1 MKSSK
6 QLKLSHNV
14 AKLFDTQLPY
24 FKGARQIR
32 RALTDL
38 IAPPL
43 HPPQTI
49 PTRYGFDIVI
59 TTKHDAIDNELYQY
73 GAYEAGTLQIIEECL
88 EEGDIFIDV
97 GANIGL
103 MSLLGATRVG
113 RRGSVYAFE
122 PAPDIFNLLQTNISI
137 NHLSNVYASN
147 FGLGSSKGRGSIYK
161 YHDNR
166 GMTSF
171 VKRNTSTQG
180 SVDVPISTLD
190 NFLKEYDVS
199 DVKMIKIDVE
209 GWELEVLKGSL
220 ELLSNN
226 NAPII
231 VIEYNTSF
239 PSHQEIYELITS
251 INDYQVFILAHS
263 NWHVSP
269 LIPVNNFSSLP
280 TKGSP
285 NLFCFLSHHKKNL
298 PPIFQKQFRDDF
310 QSY

>member
-1 MKSSK
+1 MKNTK
-6 QLKLSHNV
+6 QLKISHKV
-14 AKLFDTQLPY
+14 AKLFDTRLPY

-32 RALTDL
+32 QALTHL
-38 IAPPL
+38 IVPPL
-43 HPPQTI
+43 DPPQRI
-49 PTRYGFDIVI
+49 LTRYGFDIII
-59 TTKHDAIDNELYQY
+59 TTKHDAIDNELYLY
-73 GAYEAGTLQIIEECL
+73 GTYEAGTLHIIKECL

-103 MSLLGATRVG
+103 MSLLGASKVG
-113 RRGSVYAFE
+113 KQGSVYAFE
-122 PAPDIFNLLQTNISI
+122 PAPEIFNLLQTNISI
-137 NHLSNVYASN
+137 NHRYNVYASN
-147 FGLGSSKGRGSIYK
+147 FGLGSSPGTGAIHK

-171 VKRNTSTQG
+171 VKRNTSIQE
-180 SVDVPISTLD
+180 SVEVPIRTLD
-190 NFLKEYDVS
+190 SFLKEFNIS
-199 DVKMIKIDVE
+199 KVKMIKIDVE

-239 PSHQEIYELITS
+239 PLHQEIYELITS
-251 INDYQVFILAHS
+251 INDYQVFILEHS

-269 LIPVNNFSSLP
+269 LIAVNNYSYLP
-280 TKGSP
+280 SKGSP

-298 PPIFQKQFRDDF
+298 PQVMFQE
-310 QSY
+310 